1 MPTNSGEITVLLR
14 RAGAGD
20 AAAADALMPLVYD
33 ELRRI
38 ARGKMAG
45 ERRDHTLQP
54 TALVH
59 EAYFRLVEQTRV
71 EWRDRAHFF
80 GVAAAAMRRVL
91 VDHARARLAA
101 KRGDGAAV
109 LSLDELEPAADEAK
123 LEEVLFVH
131 AAIDRLEELDAKQAR
146 VVEMHYFGGLTMQEV
161 ADALGVSRRTVHRD
175 WAMAKSW
182 LQREASGNPTSP

>member
-1 MPTNSGEITVLLR
+1 MPKDSGEITVLLR
-14 RAGAGD
+14 RVVSGD
-20 AAAADALMPLVYD
+20 ASAADALMPLVYD
-33 ELRRI
+33 ELRQI

-45 ERRDHTLQP
+45 ERADHTLQP

-91 VDHARARLAA
+91 VDHARARLAV
-101 KRGDGAAV
+101 KRGDGAV
-109 LSLDELEPAADEAK
+109 VVSLDALEPAAADAK
-123 LEEVLFVH
+123 FEEVLFVH
-131 AAIDRLEELDAKQAR
+131 DAIDRLEALDSKQAK

-182 LQREASGNPTSP
+182 LQREASANPINP